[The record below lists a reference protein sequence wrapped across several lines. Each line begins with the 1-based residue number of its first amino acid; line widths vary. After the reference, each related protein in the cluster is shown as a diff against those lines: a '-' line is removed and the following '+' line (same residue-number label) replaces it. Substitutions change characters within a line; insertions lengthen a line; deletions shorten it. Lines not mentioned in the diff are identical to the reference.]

1 MVADAAEDDDA
12 RDLRATT
19 PPPTTTPADL
29 REARII
35 IRFIVAMGRSVVV

>member
-12 RDLRATT
+12 RDLRAT
-19 PPPTTTPADL
+19 PPPTTTTPADL

-35 IRFIVAMGRSVVV
+35 I